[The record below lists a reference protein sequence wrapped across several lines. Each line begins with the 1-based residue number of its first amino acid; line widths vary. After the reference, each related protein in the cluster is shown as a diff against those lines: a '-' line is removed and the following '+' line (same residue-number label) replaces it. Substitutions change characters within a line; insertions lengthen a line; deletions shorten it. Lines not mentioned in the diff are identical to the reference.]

1 MMRTIALLLI
11 ACAASCAQ
19 QPVKCPGPLSERQL
33 TDLLKGQVPEKRL
46 HVIIRTCGVAFV
58 LSGSVRSRLRAAGAS
73 ADLLEE
79 IRGYGP
85 KNATEEPVAPKARA
99 RPQFQQQQ
107 ETAAGTRKVNPKDGL
122 TYVWIP
128 PGTFTM
134 GCSPGDGECD
144 PDEKPAHRVT
154 ITKGF
159 WIGQTEVTQEAYQQ
173 AVGTNPSHFQGTKL
187 PVENIS
193 WNEAQRYCEAA
204 GMRLP
209 TEAEWEYAARAGSTG
224 ARYGNLDAI
233 AWYAGNSGNTTHE
246 AGQKQPNAWG
256 LYDMLGNVWEWV
268 VDWYAD
274 YAAGSQSDPRGP
286 ASGTYRVLRGGS
298 WDYSPGNARASYCV
312 RFGPEY
318 RFNYIGVRCAVERI
332 P

>member
-19 QPVKCPGPLSERQL
+19 QPVNCPVPLSERQL

-46 HVIIRTCGVAFV
+46 HVIVKRCGVAFV
-58 LSGSVRSRLRAAGAS
+58 LNDSAKSRLRAAGAS

-79 IRGYGP
+79 IRTYGP
-85 KNATEEPVAPKARA
+85 KTAW
-99 RPQFQQQQ
+99 PQQLQQQR
-107 ETAAGTRKVNPKDGL
+107 EIVAGTKKVNPKDGL

-128 PGTFTM
+128 PGRFTM

-144 PDEKPAHRVT
+144 ADEKPAHRVT

-159 WIGQTEVTQEAYQQ
+159 WIGQTEVTQEAFQR
-173 AVGTNPSHFQGTKL
+173 AMGSNPSHFQGTSL
-187 PVENIS
+187 PVDTVS
-193 WNEAQRYCEAA
+193 WNEAQRYCEAV

-224 ARYGNLDAI
+224 ARYGDGAI
-233 AWYAGNSGNTTHE
+233 AWHAGNSGGQTHE
-246 AGQKQPNAWG
+246 VAQKQPNTWG

-268 VDWYAD
+268 ADWYAD
-274 YAAGSQSDPRGP
+274 YAAGSQSNPHGP
-286 ASGTYRVLRGGS
+286 ASGTYRALRGGS
-298 WDYSPGNARASYCV
+298 WVDAPWRARASNRGTFV
-312 RFGPEY
+312 LENRGG
-318 RFNYIGVRCAVERI
+318 GVGGRCAVERI